1 MDGTW
6 NSTHMKHNA
15 RRWRSI
21 RRASQRRS
29 QHPDG
34 LGVSELF
41 LATPDDAATILQ
53 VHDDRLRMYLLG
65 FTQILRRGPMNAQPA

>member
-1 MDGTW
+1 
-6 NSTHMKHNA
+6 MKHNA

-41 LATPDDAATILQ
+41 LATPDEAATILQ
-53 VHDDRLRMYLLG
+53 VRDNRLRMYLLG
-65 FTQILRRGPMNAQPA
+65 FTQILRRGPMSAQPA

>member
-1 MDGTW
+1 
-6 NSTHMKHNA
+6 MKHNA

-41 LATPDDAATILQ
+41 LATPDEAATILQ
-53 VHDDRLRMYLLG
+53 VRDNRLRMYLLG
-65 FTQILRRGPMNAQPA
+65 FTQVFGRGAMAGRSA